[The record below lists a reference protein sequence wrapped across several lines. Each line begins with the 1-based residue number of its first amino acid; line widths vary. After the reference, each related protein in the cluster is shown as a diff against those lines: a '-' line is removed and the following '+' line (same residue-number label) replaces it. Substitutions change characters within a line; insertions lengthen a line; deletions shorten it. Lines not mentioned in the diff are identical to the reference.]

1 MIAAAF
7 RRTSISIGSIAI
19 SMVLGHI
26 ALAYVGIFYPER
38 LEGMIEVAG
47 MVKRWIVGA
56 GIPSKYNVWIRLLL
70 EEKSLLFMFFSLM
83 ARVFILIVTGLAG
96 LGWRAMRGTTSDA

>member
-1 MIAAAF
+1 MLQ
-7 RRTSISIGSIAI
+7 RLSLSMGSIAI

-47 MVKRWIVGA
+47 MVKKWIVGA

-83 ARVFILIVTGLAG
+83 ARVVILMLTGSIA
-96 LGWRAMRGTTSDA
+96 WAWNRIRA

>member
-1 MIAAAF
+1 MIQ
-7 RRTSISIGSIAI
+7 RMSVSVGSIAV

-47 MVKRWIVGA
+47 MVKKWIVGA
-56 GIPSKYNVWIRLLL
+56 GIPSRYNVWIRLLL
-70 EEKSLLFMFFSLM
+70 EEKSLLFMFFSFI
-83 ARVFILIVTGLAG
+83 ARIFILMVGGVI
-96 LGWRAMRGTTSDA
+96 GWSWRRLRA

>member
-1 MIAAAF
+1 MGMLQRA
-7 RRTSISIGSIAI
+7 SLSMGSIAV

-47 MVKRWIVGA
+47 MVKKWIVGA

-83 ARVFILIVTGLAG
+83 ARVVILMVTGLIG
-96 LGWRAMRGTTSDA
+96 LMWRRLRA